1 MGNCLFTDEEARIV
15 MFPMNGK
22 MNGNLL
28 YKSEIC
34 GYYGISESLERFL
47 KAKPLTDQMKA
58 KCAYQCLKLM
68 KSNPEKASFWVNKE
82 NENSMFQILKEENL
96 DSNWL
101 IYVFEDVIN
110 ESVDHAEKPN
120 DLLQILAQKLNLKG
134 AFDEV
139 SISKK
144 DMLMARIDNV
154 AELFRV
160 VDYLENKN
168 YLKVQY
174 PLGDGG
180 AEHKMH
186 TIFNLKLR
194 FNIQGWEEIKR
205 RSAFQNTNKV
215 LIAIQFIWP
224 DEQELRQE
232 VLLAIKEACKS
243 NGYEADVVNQDHT
256 GNVSDQ
262 IISDIKKS
270 RFVVAELT
278 YNNRGVYFE
287 AGFSRGLGLP
297 VFHLVRNGHIDGEDK
312 EGKKVHF
319 DIQQLMYR
327 KWTNP
332 EELKNGLKSWIAAT
346 VGPYEVK

>member
-1 MGNCLFTDEEARIV
+1 
-15 MFPMNGK
+15 
-22 MNGNLL
+22 
-28 YKSEIC
+28 
-34 GYYGISESLERFL
+34 
-47 KAKPLTDQMKA
+47 
-58 KCAYQCLKLM
+58 
-68 KSNPEKASFWVNKE
+68 
-82 NENSMFQILKEENL
+82 
-96 DSNWL
+96 
-101 IYVFEDVIN
+101 
-110 ESVDHAEKPN
+110 
-120 DLLQILAQKLNLKG
+120 
-134 AFDEV
+134 
-139 SISKK
+139 
-144 DMLMARIDNV
+144 
-154 AELFRV
+154 
-160 VDYLENKN
+160 
-168 YLKVQY
+168 
-174 PLGDGG
+174 
-180 AEHKMH
+180 
-186 TIFNLKLR
+186 
-194 FNIQGWEEIKR
+194 
-205 RSAFQNTNKV
+205 